1 MIAVESRLLLQGN
14 DIRALTA
21 VAAQGAYPAH
31 MRDRETIDSELRI
44 CRAFHPMADIARADR
59 RVVSRRQE

>member
-1 MIAVESRLLLQGN
+1 MIAAESRLLLQGN

-31 MRDRETIDSELRI
+31 MRARETIEPH
-44 CRAFHPMADIARADR
+44 FYQADR
-59 RVVSRRQE
+59 GALPVLVN